1 MKFTL
6 KKSVSRCGLIAALS
20 LIALSTVPSLAQA
33 DALAQAYLNITN
45 FQLGYNTTNVTATA
59 LPGVAINSSANFGGV
74 PGVIVNTATDS
85 TARSGP
91 NAGSFVTT
99 TKVNP
104 FALPP
109 LNYAG
114 GYASQIGNSAPLG
127 GGANALTNAVVSLV
141 PAGVPPNSSAGSNL
155 VSQQFNVRVA
165 GGSQAITVGFT
176 GDQYIRA
183 FLNAG
188 AGVFLGGNAQG
199 KTIWSLNISQN
210 QGGIF
215 TDVALWTPT
224 IVNAIVSP
232 TGGFSCDLVVVTSC
246 SSLSAFKLNNTISAF
261 NNPEN
266 AFAINNGSFNA
277 AFTLAT
283 GDYRFEISHDS
294 QASAR
299 LAIPEPGTLALVGL
313 SLVGLAAVGR
323 RRAMSQAA

>member
-6 KKSVSRCGLIAALS
+6 KKSVSRSGLTAALS
-20 LIALSTVPSLAQA
+20 LIALSTIPSLAQA

-45 FQLGYNTTNVTATA
+45 FQFGYNTANVTATA

-74 PGVIVNTATDS
+74 PGVIVNTLTDS
-85 TARSGP
+85 TATSGP
-91 NAGSFVTT
+91 NAGSFNTT

-141 PAGVPPNSSAGSNL
+141 PAGIPPNSSAGSNL
-155 VSQQFNVRVA
+155 VSQQFNVSVA
-165 GGSQAITVGFT
+165 GGPQAISVAFT

-199 KTIWSLNISQN
+199 KTIWSLNISQQ
-210 QGGIF
+210 QGGSF
-215 TDVALWTPT
+215 VDVAKWDPT
-224 IVNAIVSP
+224 VATFLVP
-232 TGGFSCDLVVVTSC
+232 LGGFNCDGFAVSGC
-246 SSLSAFKLNNTISAF
+246 SSLSAFRLSNTVSAF

-266 AFAINNGSFNA
+266 SFAVNVGNFTSN
-277 AFTLAT
+277 FTLAT
-283 GDYRFEISHDS
+283 GNYRFEISHDS

-323 RRAMSQAA
+323 RRAMHQTA